1 MHQILVVKKIEGLN
15 KSAKKDFDIFAKALD
30 KSMYRLVDAGF
41 NDILFNTSTA
51 QRAMTYWDDVLKYMR
66 GELKLNQLPKPL
78 QEYSLATRKLIDK
91 QQEKIGPIL
100 KDMKIKDDTI
110 KNMGKYFK
118 TSYEIFKNN
127 KFRAPKE
134 DYQTAIKYFEQ
145 LMKKAGKTY
154 KDIPKGSTLYNQ
166 KINKDAIQ
174 TVNKV
179 LEIGRSEGTTPAQ
192 RLKAIVSVMD
202 GEKIPKNTFAKF
214 FSKEQLLPDE
224 IARLLGS

>member
-1 MHQILVVKKIEGLN
+1 
-15 KSAKKDFDIFAKALD
+15 
-30 KSMYRLVDAGF
+30 
-41 NDILFNTSTA
+41 
-51 QRAMTYWDDVLKYMR
+51 
-66 GELKLNQLPKPL
+66 
-78 QEYSLATRKLIDK
+78 
-91 QQEKIGPIL
+91 
-100 KDMKIKDDTI
+100 
-110 KNMGKYFK
+110 
-118 TSYEIFKNN
+118 
-127 KFRAPKE
+127 
-134 DYQTAIKYFEQ
+134 
-145 LMKKAGKTY
+145 MKKAGKTN

-224 IARLLGS
+224 IANLLGRVDDPKLSLWTQSQSKRTL

>member
-1 MHQILVVKKIEGLN
+1 M
-15 KSAKKDFDIFAKALD
+15 
-30 KSMYRLVDAGF
+30 
-41 NDILFNTSTA
+41 
-51 QRAMTYWDDVLKYMR
+51 KYLR
-66 GELKLNQLPKPL
+66 IIN
-78 QEYSLATRKLIDK
+78 
-91 QQEKIGPIL
+91 
-100 KDMKIKDDTI
+100 
-110 KNMGKYFK
+110 
-118 TSYEIFKNN
+118 
-127 KFRAPKE
+127 FRAPKE

-145 LMKKAGKTY
+145 LMKKTGKTY

-192 RLKAIVSVMD
+192 RLKAIVSLMD

-224 IARLLGS
+224 IAKLLEELMILNLSSWTQSQSKHTL